1 MKGHEIIFRG
11 ETINVVPK
19 FNAGVFIT
27 QRNGYFNAAVS
38 GLENVSD
45 DKMLTHKWLDS
56 EMQIGE
62 TIEINIKDI
71 DICSEP
77 IELTTAFA
85 DLPPLTEKEMEE
97 MLEDKLATFYTL
109 EKLLKDEGVI

>member
-11 ETINVVPK
+11 ETINIAPQ
-19 FNAGVFIT
+19 FDAGVFIT
-27 QRNGYFNAAVS
+27 QRDGSFSAVVS
-38 GLENVSD
+38 GLESVSE

-56 EMQIGE
+56 DMQVGE
-62 TIEINIKDI
+62 SIEINIKYI
-71 DICSEP
+71 GFCSEP
-77 IELTTAFA
+77 IEVIDAFA

-97 MLEDKLATFYTL
+97 MLEDKLVTFYTL